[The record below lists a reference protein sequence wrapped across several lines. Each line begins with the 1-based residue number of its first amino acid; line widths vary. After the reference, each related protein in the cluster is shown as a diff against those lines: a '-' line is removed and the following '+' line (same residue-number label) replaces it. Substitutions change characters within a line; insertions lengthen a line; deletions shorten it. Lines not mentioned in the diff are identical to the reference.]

1 MCAPEENEFAV
12 AFSHR
17 EETMNQ
23 VQRMF
28 AAARGCPLEGSAVT
42 TEQKQT
48 VLRRLTS
55 EEIDTLRRA
64 CRCQS
69 KDWSKVHLL
78 LPRQVQRLD
87 QSEALETLVSD
98 NRFDGT
104 IILDMTDN
112 LPYGDD
118 DADAD
123 DADAEARTQS
133 TSEWY
138 RLPPGIHSNL
148 MVCDSII
155 KVKSCRV
162 YRNAL
167 ISNTHVGFNAVVIQ
181 CGRISTT
188 SSEGIAYG
196 RLSISVGAE
205 SGGGRKLELTSEH
218 TMIDVC
224 RQLRSSG
231 PSALPSL
238 PSSTVPLNI
247 IGEGCIVRDTPT
259 IQNIFL
265 HIHSS
270 IEAATSVDTATLFPH
285 SSIRGSCTVSNVLLQ
300 WDSSI
305 MDHSCVTDT
314 LLMEQAHCGPSS
326 IVASTVLGPDVHV
339 AAGEVHASIV
349 GPNTNAHHQSLVIG
363 VLWPLGRGNVGY
375 GANVGSNHTGRLPDQ
390 ETAAGE
396 GVFWGLSN
404 VIKFPVDLSFAPYS
418 IVAAGTTLP
427 PQRVCMPF
435 SLIMENGKANEII
448 PGWVLQSSPYTL
460 ARSEKKYATRRK
472 AKRHHHYTGWKI
484 FRPETMAMCHWAKNA
499 LEVGTAQEK
508 RIDGVGAC
516 ELSARSK
523 DAGIRAYTECLQRY
537 ALHGLLRW
545 ILHVTDTGKIALD
558 MNVLEH
564 ELADTSRTLSISTVD
579 PTAKVEWP
587 TFPWDM
593 KGTGE
598 WDYQKQL
605 LLELFP
611 VDQNSS
617 LWLEDA
623 LLKLV
628 ALEKDL
634 SRRIHKSKQRDDS
647 RGAKTIPGYAL
658 AHLSADTDPVILE
671 AQAGSEEVDSAVA
684 DILTSAGITRSR
696 L

>member
-1 MCAPEENEFAV
+1 MCAPEENEFAT
-12 AFSHR
+12 AFSQR

-23 VQRMF
+23 AQRVF
-28 AAARGCPLEGSAVT
+28 SSVTALTTEGRPLEGSAVIDG
-42 TEQKQT
+42 T

-55 EEIDTLRRA
+55 EEISTLRGT

-69 KDWSKVHLL
+69 RDWSKVHLL
-78 LPRQVQRLD
+78 LPKKDERID
-87 QSEALETLVSD
+87 QSEALEILVSD
-98 NRFDGT
+98 NRFDGS

-112 LPYGDD
+112 LSYED
-118 DADAD
+118 
-123 DADAEARTQS
+123 EEREQS

-148 MVCDSII
+148 MVCDSFV
-155 KVKSCRV
+155 KLKSCRV
-162 YRNAL
+162 YRNSL
-167 ISNTHVGFNAVVIQ
+167 ISNTCIGFNAIVVQ
-181 CGRISTT
+181 CGRVST
-188 SSEGIAYG
+188 SPEGISYG
-196 RLSISVGAE
+196 RLSISVGPE
-205 SGGGRKLELTSEH
+205 SGGGRKLVLTSEH

-224 RQLRSSG
+224 RQLRSG
-231 PSALPSL
+231 PSAFP
-238 PSSTVPLNI
+238 TWRDHGIPLNI

-259 IQNIFL
+259 IQNIFM
-265 HIHSS
+265 HDHSS
-270 IEAATSVDTATLFPH
+270 IEAATSVAHATLFPQ

-305 MDHSCVTDT
+305 MDHSSVTET

-326 IVASTVLGPDVHV
+326 IVTSTVLGPDVHV
-339 AAGEVHASIV
+339 SAGEVHASII

-427 PQRVCMPF
+427 SQRVFMPF
-435 SLIMENGKANEII
+435 SLIMESGKANEII

-484 FRPETMAMCHWAKNA
+484 FRPEIMAMCHWAKTA
-499 LEVGTAQEK
+499 LELGLTK
-508 RIDGVGAC
+508 DKTDGVGTC
-516 ELSARSK
+516 ELSSRAR
-523 DAGIRAYTECLQRY
+523 DVGIWAYTECLQRY

-545 ILHVTDTGKIALD
+545 ILHVTDAGKIALD
-558 MNVLEH
+558 MNALEH
-564 ELADTSRTLSISTVD
+564 ELADTTSLNPIVD
-579 PTAKVEWP
+579 VNPMAKVEWP

-593 KGTGE
+593 KGTNE

-611 VDQNSS
+611 LDQNSS

-628 ALEKDL
+628 ALETDF

-658 AHLSADTDPVILE
+658 AHVSADKDPVILE
-671 AQAGSEEVDSAVA
+671 AQATVEHVDSAVA
-684 DILTSAGITRSR
+684 DILTSTGTRSR

>member
-12 AFSHR
+12 AFSQR

-23 VQRMF
+23 AQRTF
-28 AAARGCPLEGSAVT
+28 AAAAALKTGGRPFEGSAVT
-42 TEQKQT
+42 EQT
-48 VLRRLTS
+48 VIRKLTS
-55 EEIDTLRRA
+55 EEITTLQRT

-69 KDWSKVHLL
+69 RDWSKVHLL
-78 LPRQVQRLD
+78 LPNKIQRID
-87 QSEALETLVSD
+87 QSEALENLVSD

-112 LPYGDD
+112 LPYND
-118 DADAD
+118 
-123 DADAEARTQS
+123 EERKQS
-133 TSEWY
+133 MSEWY

-148 MVCDSII
+148 MVCDSLV
-155 KVKSCRV
+155 KLKSCRV
-162 YRNAL
+162 YRNSL
-167 ISNTHVGFNAVVIQ
+167 ISNTYVEFNAIVVQ
-181 CGRISTT
+181 CGRIST
-188 SSEGIAYG
+188 SPEGISYG
-196 RLSISVGAE
+196 RLSISVGPE
-205 SGGGRKLELTSEH
+205 SGGGRKLVLTSEH

-224 RQLRSSG
+224 RQLRSG
-231 PSALPSL
+231 PSALPAL
-238 PSSTVPLNI
+238 PNQRVPLNI
-247 IGEGCIVRDTPT
+247 IGEGCIVHDTPT
-259 IQNIFL
+259 IKNVFL
-265 HIHSS
+265 HDHSS
-270 IEAATSVDTATLFPH
+270 IEAATSVAHATLFSH
-285 SSIRGSCTVSNVLLQ
+285 SSIRGSCAVSNVLLQ

-305 MDHSCVTDT
+305 VDHSSVTDT
-314 LLMEQAHCGPSS
+314 LLMEEAHCGPSS

-339 AAGEVHASIV
+339 SAGEVHASIV

-427 PQRVCMPF
+427 SQRVCMPF

-460 ARSEKKYATRRK
+460 ARSEKKYTTRRK

-484 FRPETMAMCHWAKNA
+484 FRPEIMAMCHWAKNA
-499 LEVGTAQEK
+499 LELGATK
-508 RIDGVGAC
+508 DRTDGVGSC
-516 ELSARSK
+516 ELSSRAR
-523 DAGIRAYTECLQRY
+523 DGGIRAYTECLQRY

-545 ILHVTDTGKIALD
+545 ILHVTDTGKIAFD
-558 MNVLEH
+558 MHALEH
-564 ELADTSRTLSISTVD
+564 ELADGHRSNTIVD
-579 PTAKVEWP
+579 INPMAKVEWP

-593 KGTGE
+593 KGTSE

-611 VDQNSS
+611 LDQNSS
-617 LWLEDA
+617 LWLEDV

-628 ALEKDL
+628 ALEKDF

-647 RGAKTIPGYAL
+647 RGAKIIPGYAL
-658 AHLSADTDPVILE
+658 AHVSADKDTVILE
-671 AQAGSEEVDSAVA
+671 AQTTAEQVDSAVA
-684 DILTSAGITRSR
+684 DILTSTGTRSR